1 MVMMDATQPDPVT
14 LKEQQADD
22 AGAETKE
29 LLSKI
34 KSAIQIWQHK
44 NEGKAPQIE
53 DLLEMLKPNDP
64 NAVDPNDPRILYFK
78 IYYGRNSEN
87 PLYYFDPTTNAWF
100 DTESRV
106 WQDNTPPIA
115 SHLNER
121 DIGTTDVF
129 DAILHGV
136 VDDEDYEALQKM
148 NLIDDRSKQLWNKL
162 GSLYTQTQAMQKSLD
177 EQNNPDLKPDMPKEA
192 SPVNEASSGSNPFN
206 EILKGAGVSA
216 SDMIQEPNSPAGE
229 NLVEQINQAANAPA
243 SNAQQQ
249 ASTGLDYDA
258 VRRIVRAEI
267 AKALGQSIESL
278 DKEEP
283 PLPATNPASNPPP
296 APPAS
301 QPTPTQP

>member
-1 MVMMDATQPDPVT
+1 MMMDATQPEPVT
-14 LKEQQADD
+14 LKEQQAED

-100 DTESRV
+100 DTESRT

-121 DIGTTDVF
+121 DIGTSDVF

-136 VDDEDYEALQKM
+136 VDDEDYESLQKM

-177 EQNNPDLKPDMPKEA
+177 EQANPDLKPEAPVSKE
-192 SPVNEASSGSNPFN
+192 SPVNEASSGSNPFG
-206 EILKGAGVSA
+206 EILKGAGVSS

-243 SNAQQQ
+243 TNAQQQ

-278 DKEEP
+278 DKEEA
-283 PLPATNPASNPPP
+283 PAANPP
-296 APPAS
+296 APAP
-301 QPTPTQP
+301 QPDPIQP